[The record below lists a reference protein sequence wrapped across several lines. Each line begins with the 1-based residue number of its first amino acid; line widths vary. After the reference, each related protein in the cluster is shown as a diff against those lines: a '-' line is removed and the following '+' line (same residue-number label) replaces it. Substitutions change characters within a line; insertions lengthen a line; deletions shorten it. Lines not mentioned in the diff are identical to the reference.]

1 VHIDGIG
8 RSALLTLMT
17 VTNSLTYTLA
27 SRSFM
32 AAELEKR
39 ARSIHTPA
47 ARSIR
52 NYQQLVSARLEKR
65 IAGILRSSGFSTKA
79 NLKGFPGLGA
89 GEIDV
94 IGARRRKKI
103 TEIVLIEAKDFD
115 MPIQKPGSFG
125 NAVTDLTRAAERQ
138 LLPLVEF
145 MKKEWRSLLHELG
158 VEATN
163 QVVLC
168 PLLVTRRYMAPN
180 VVPNCTIVSLN
191 ALECV
196 LSRFSHGKREPK
208 DGMGP
213 ISRVV
218 LQFED
223 EKSGHPQ

>member
-1 VHIDGIG
+1 MARDHDE
-8 RSALLTLMT
+8 RLLRL
-17 VTNSLTYTLA
+17 LYILA

-39 ARSIHTPA
+39 ARSIDTPA

-52 NYQQLVSARLEKR
+52 NYQQRVSARLEQR
-65 IAGILRSSGFSTKA
+65 IEGILRSSGFSTRA
-79 NLKGFPGLGA
+79 NLKEFPGLAA

-94 IGARRRKKI
+94 VGARRRKKI

-115 MPIQKPGSFG
+115 MPIQKPGSFE
-125 NAVTDLTRAAERQ
+125 NAVADLTRAADRQ

-158 VEATN
+158 VAATN
-163 QVVLC
+163 HVVLC

-180 VVPNCTIVSLN
+180 VVPNCTTVSLN
-191 ALECV
+191 ALERV

-208 DGMGP
+208 DGMGSIP
-213 ISRVV
+213 RVV
-218 LQFED
+218 LQFD
-223 EKSGHPQ
+223 DGKSGHPQ